1 MPFKRWVVKQNMHTR
16 LLKLSLPG
24 ILIMSL
30 ACTQTKPQSF
40 QCSHHDWQSV
50 QDLVFP
56 YLDDEMQTAM
66 VMQAQS
72 SEYKINA
79 AADFAL
85 TFEESYPDSLVMLLK
100 KIEGC

>member
-1 MPFKRWVVKQNMHTR
+1 M
-16 LLKLSLPG
+16 G
-24 ILIMSL
+24 L
-30 ACTQTKPQSF
+30 ACTQTKPQAF
-40 QCSHHDWQSV
+40 QCSSHDWQSV

-72 SEYKINA
+72 SEYHISA

-85 TFEESYPDSLVMLLK
+85 TFEESYPDSLVTLLK
-100 KIEGC
+100 KIEGCYREYDFFVNEMIRK

>member
-1 MPFKRWVVKQNMHTR
+1 MPHKIFLFLT
-16 LLKLSLPG
+16 LGFLKIALSC
-24 ILIMSL
+24 
-30 ACTQTKPQSF
+30 AQTNPQSF
-40 QCSHHDWQSV
+40 RCSNHDWQSV

-66 VMQAQS
+66 VIQAQS
-72 SEYKINA
+72 SEYQINA

-85 TFEESYPDSLVMLLK
+85 TFEESYHDSLVELLQ

>member
-1 MPFKRWVVKQNMHTR
+1 MPH
-16 LLKLSLPG
+16 KLFLFLTLG
-24 ILIMSL
+24 FLTLTL
-30 ACTQTKPQSF
+30 ACAQTNPHSI
-40 QCSHHDWQSV
+40 QCSNHDWQSV
-50 QDLVFP
+50 QNLVFP

-72 SEYKINA
+72 SGYQVSA

-85 TFEESYPDSLVMLLK
+85 TFEESYPDSVVGMLQ

>member
-1 MPFKRWVVKQNMHTR
+1 MTHKLF
-16 LLKLSLPG
+16 LSLTLG
-24 ILIMSL
+24 FLTLTLSC
-30 ACTQTKPQSF
+30 AQTNPQTF
-40 QCSHHDWQSV
+40 RCSNHDWQSV

-72 SEYKINA
+72 SEYQISA

-85 TFEESYPDSLVMLLK
+85 TFEESYPDSVVELLQ

>member
-1 MPFKRWVVKQNMHTR
+1 MYTR
-16 LLKLSLPG
+16 LLKISLPG
-24 ILIMSL
+24 ILFISL
-30 ACTQTKPQSF
+30 SCTHTKPQSF
-40 QCSHHDWQSV
+40 QCSDHDWQSV
-50 QDLVFP
+50 QELVSP
-56 YLDDEMQTAM
+56 YLNDEMQSSM

-72 SEYKINA
+72 SEYHINA

>member
-1 MPFKRWVVKQNMHTR
+1 MYTR
-16 LLKLSLPG
+16 LLKLSFSG
-24 ILIMSL
+24 ILLIGL

-72 SEYKINA
+72 SEYHINV

-85 TFEESYPDSLVMLLK
+85 TFEESYPDSLVVLLK
-100 KIEGC
+100 RIQGC

>member
-1 MPFKRWVVKQNMHTR
+1 MPYKIFIFLT
-16 LLKLSLPG
+16 LGFLILTLSC
-24 ILIMSL
+24 
-30 ACTQTKPQSF
+30 AQTNPHVF
-40 QCSHHDWQSV
+40 ECSSHDWQSV

-56 YLDDEMQTAM
+56 YLDAEMQTAM

-72 SEYKINA
+72 SEYQISA

-85 TFEESYPDSLVMLLK
+85 TFEESYPDSVVELLQ